1 MKVPNRL
8 MSTCTLMTAY
18 HIEQLS
24 EQQYKSEFNSITI
37 YEKPKYELCE
47 QLAVLLEEQK
57 SMQLNAIPFC
67 KN

>member
-1 MKVPNRL
+1 
-8 MSTCTLMTAY
+8 MTAY